1 MQEID
6 IERQR
11 KDQQKVQISVNIQ
24 FKKQMLLN
32 NSLKNRKNGLR
43 KNKDDFYFYNILSS
57 HLKQI

>member
-43 KNKDDFYFYNILSS
+43 KNKDDFYNILLS
-57 HLKQI
+57 HLKH